1 MIPVSTPRAPK
12 STRFTSTATTEGSQ
26 LLQPETR
33 KPSDDADAEIDDGNF
48 RVVHSPKTE
57 YVKTSL
63 KGRLINYT
71 HLFTYSARS
80 DQSARPSKISCR
92 PRSSRAARVTRR
104 FGGQPRGIIGNES
117 EMKNRTRS
125 AERASE
131 PELLSRGSL
140 DR

>member
-63 KGRLINYT
+63 KGRPKNYASLY
-71 HLFTYSARS
+71 LFRSLRSVSSAVQNKLPASLVTRGASHSVRRS
-80 DQSARPSKISCR
+80 
-92 PRSSRAARVTRR
+92 AARNWKRER
-104 FGGQPRGIIGNES
+104 NEKS
-117 EMKNRTRS
+117 HSQR
-125 AERASE
+125 RASE